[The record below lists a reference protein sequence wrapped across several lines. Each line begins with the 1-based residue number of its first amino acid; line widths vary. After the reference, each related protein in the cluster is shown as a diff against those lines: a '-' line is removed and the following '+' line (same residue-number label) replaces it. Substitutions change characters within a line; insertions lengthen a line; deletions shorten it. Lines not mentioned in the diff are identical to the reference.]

1 MCREEKMISTSYKA
15 AKYLF
20 RNTEAALG
28 GTEAV
33 TGGLLQKKVFLKI
46 SQTSQENTFV
56 DPFK

>member
-1 MCREEKMISTSYKA
+1 MCREEKMINTSSKV

-20 RNTEAALG
+20 RNTEAAIG

-33 TGGLLQKKVFLKI
+33 TGGLLQKRVFLKI